1 VFYSLQK
8 TRIDIFRH
16 LHYFACSLFL
26 IEYEL
31 INPFQYFSEE
41 TDMSKLFESSEI
53 NGLKLGNRFV
63 RSATW
68 EGMATDDGACTPKLI
83 DLMVKLA
90 KGGVGLIIT
99 SHAYVQKVGQAS
111 LKQLGIYN
119 DDMIP
124 GLQKMT
130 GAIHENGGK
139 TVCQL
144 AHAGFFGNAQ
154 LSGQTPIA
162 PSIVEGIAEGPRQE
176 ITKEDIQHI
185 IEAFA
190 AAANRAQN
198 AGFDGVQLHGGHGY
212 LLSEFLSPL
221 FNHRT
226 DEYGGPIENRAR
238 MALEVFQAIRE
249 TVGKDFPVLIKMN
262 SKEFV
267 DGGLTTE
274 DFVQAGKM
282 LADAGI
288 DAIEISGGL
297 PIRATTRSSQL
308 GINKEEKEAYF
319 QEEARA
325 LRRKTD
331 VPIILVGGNRSFQ
344 VAERLVDDGVAD
356 YISMSR
362 PLIREPDLINRW
374 KAGDL
379 TKAACVSD
387 NMCFKPGMEGKGIY
401 CLTEERERT
410 KEK

>member
-1 VFYSLQK
+1 
-8 TRIDIFRH
+8 
-16 LHYFACSLFL
+16 
-26 IEYEL
+26 
-31 INPFQYFSEE
+31 
-41 TDMSKLFESSEI
+41 MSKLFEPGEI
-53 NGLKLGNRFV
+53 NGLKLKNRFV

-83 DLMVKLA
+83 DLMIELA

-99 SHAYVQKVGQAS
+99 SHAYVQKVGQAGV
-111 LKQLGIYN
+111 KQLGIYN

-124 GLQKMT
+124 GLQKMAD
-130 GAIHENGGK
+130 AIHENGGK

-144 AHAGFFGNAQ
+144 AHAGFFGNAK

-162 PSIVEGIAEGPRQE
+162 PSLIEGIAKGPRRE
-176 ITKEDIQHI
+176 ITKEDILDI

-190 AAANRAQN
+190 AAAKRAQD
-198 AGFDGVQLHGGHGY
+198 ASFDGVQIHGAHGY
-212 LLSEFLSPL
+212 LLSQFISPL

-238 MALEVFQAIRE
+238 IALEVLEAIRGS
-249 TVGKDFPVLIKMN
+249 VGRNFPVLIKMN

-274 DFVQAGKM
+274 DFVQAGKI

-288 DAIEISGGL
+288 DAIEVSGGL
-297 PIRATTRSSQL
+297 PMSAATRSSQL

-319 QEEARA
+319 QGEAKA
-325 LRRKTD
+325 LRRQTE
-331 VPIILVGGNRSFQ
+331 VPIILVGGNRSFH
-344 VAERLVDDGVAD
+344 VANRLIDEGVAD

-387 NMCFKPGMEGKGIY
+387 NMCFKPTMEGKGVY
-401 CLTEERERT
+401 CLTEERERA
-410 KEK
+410 KENK

>member
-1 VFYSLQK
+1 
-8 TRIDIFRH
+8 
-16 LHYFACSLFL
+16 
-26 IEYEL
+26 
-31 INPFQYFSEE
+31 
-41 TDMSKLFESSEI
+41 MSKLFEPSEI
-53 NGLKLGNRFV
+53 NGLKLKNRFV

-68 EGMATDDGACTPKLI
+68 EGMAADDGAFTPKLI
-83 DLMVKLA
+83 DLMIMLA

-99 SHAYVQKVGQAS
+99 GHAYVQKVGQAHV
-111 LKQLGIYN
+111 KQLGIHD

-124 GLQKMT
+124 GLQKIAD
-130 GAIHENGGK
+130 AIHANGAK

-144 AHAGFFGNAQ
+144 AHAGFFGNAK

-162 PSIVEGIAEGPRQE
+162 PSIVEGFAEGPRKE
-176 ITKEDIQHI
+176 ITKEDILDI

-190 AAANRAQN
+190 TAAKRAQN
-198 AGFDGVQLHGGHGY
+198 AGFDGVQIHGAHGY
-212 LLSEFLSPL
+212 LLSQFISPL

-238 MALEVFQAIRE
+238 MALEVVQAIRE
-249 TVGKDFPVLIKMN
+249 SVGNNFPVLIKMN

-288 DAIEISGGL
+288 DAIEVSGGL
-297 PIRATTRSSQL
+297 PIKTTTRSSQL

-319 QEEARA
+319 QEEAKA
-325 LRRKTD
+325 LRRQTD
-331 VPIILVGGNRSFQ
+331 VPIILVGGNRSFH
-344 VAERLVDDGVAD
+344 VVERLVEEGVAD

-362 PLIREPDLINRW
+362 PLIREPNLINRW
-374 KAGDL
+374 KAGDF
-379 TKAACVSD
+379 KKSACVSD
-387 NMCFKPGMEGKGIY
+387 NMCFQPAMEGKGIY
-401 CLTEERERT
+401 CLTEERERA